1 MIRTEPLIPDKS
13 NPQNAVEFEDYLPKH
28 EKIEFAAGE
37 SEKIVPIYL
46 VNESVPQIDGK
57 DDKTGDD
64 PAHHEEEESEEE
76 HGPRFKVVLEKPEPD
91 AVKISKKNC
100 CTVELKQTTKNI
112 DALNEH
118 TKMINYFIS

>member
-1 MIRTEPLIPDKS
+1 M
-13 NPQNAVEFEDYLPKH
+13 PKH

-37 SEKIVPIYL
+37 SEKVVPIYL

-57 DDKTGDD
+57 DGKEGDD
-64 PAHHEEEESEEE
+64 HQEEEESEEE

-100 CTVELKQTTKNI
+100 CTVELRSTSKNMG
-112 DALNEH
+112 AAEEH
-118 TKMINYFIS
+118 AKMITYFIA